1 MGIFD
6 SLLTGILV
14 FIILL
19 GPLMFIHELGHF
31 WAAKRA
37 GIRVEEFGLGFP
49 PRAITLGK
57 RGDTTYTLNWLPIGA
72 FVRMT
77 GEELPDDPHSFA
89 AQPKRWRLITL
100 LAGPFMNFLGAF
112 VILAVAYLF
121 FATQPSEFRYRIT
134 SVREGGAAAAV
145 GIKAGDVI
153 VSANGVDLLQRLG
166 DPGTGLSGLDV
177 VPLKEQAQSAIGKEL
192 TVVVDRPTDP
202 ASSNSYVQQV
212 ELKGQI
218 PADVD
223 FDTPLGVGIAAKVL
237 KSDRIIYSAPQ
248 AFLMAGEDIVN
259 VLTGIVR
266 APVELI
272 RQTMPAEMAR
282 PVSVVGITQMGV
294 ALIEDR
300 DTQGL
305 FPFIRFAGLISLV
318 LGFTNLLPFPAL
330 DGGRILFIVIEW
342 IRGRRVDPVREQWV
356 HAVGMMIL
364 LGLSAV
370 IIVLDIVR
378 PISFR

>member
-6 SLLTGILV
+6 SLFTGILV

-31 WAAKRA
+31 WAAKKA

-49 PRAITLGK
+49 PRALTLFK
-57 RGDTTYTLNWLPIGA
+57 RGDTVYSLNWLPIGA

-100 LAGPFMNFLGAF
+100 LAGPAMNFVGAF
-112 VILAVAYLF
+112 VILAAAYLF

-145 GIKAGDVI
+145 GIKPGDII
-153 VSANGVDLLQRLG
+153 VSANGVDLLQHIGNTNTELNV
-166 DPGTGLSGLDV
+166 T
-177 VPLKEQAQSAIGKEL
+177 PLKEQVQKAIGKPF

-202 ASSNSYVQQV
+202 NASNSYVQR
-212 ELKGQI
+212 LDLNGQI
-218 PADVD
+218 PQDVN
-223 FDTPLGVGIAAKVL
+223 FDAPLGVGIGAKVL
-237 KSDRIIYSAPQ
+237 KSERIIYSVPQ
-248 AFLMAGEDIVN
+248 AFAMAGEDIVN
-259 VLTGIVR
+259 VLVGIVR
-266 APVELI
+266 APIELI

-300 DTQGL
+300 ETQGL

-330 DGGRILFIVIEW
+330 DGGRILFILIEW
-342 IRGRRVDPVREQWV
+342 IRGRRVDPLREQWV

-370 IIVLDIVR
+370 IIVLDIVK